1 MVARSLRTVDE
12 DKRNAMDGV
21 EEREGMPA
29 AGKEADSV
37 AVVAVDID
45 SLLMTVPPGERG
57 NIFTMASGISRRQV
71 TENQFRSMTIA
82 DSKKTIRRHEI
93 EMIKKYTLSVACLIF
108 FFIGAPLG
116 AIIRKGGLGTPLV
129 ISVLL
134 FLVYYII
141 DNTGYKMARD
151 GHWMVWFGIWL
162 STFVLAPLG
171 IYVTYKAMNDSAVF
185 DPDRIKSWFGKILGK
200 KQQRSVA
207 YKEVIMED
215 FSTSCA
221 IERLTSLDQ
230 ACRNYIARYPRRQGY
245 KDYWLHGYDMRLLA
259 EISESLE
266 QDVEYMTNCSDLI
279 AVNKLMDYP
288 LLRRLWV
295 YHPSNRKWLS
305 WLMICLFPIG
315 IPVYIR
321 GLRSQRNL
329 RSELE
334 KTSEVSLKIVDEL
347 TSGSSPAGIS
357 E

>member
-1 MVARSLRTVDE
+1 
-12 DKRNAMDGV
+12 
-21 EEREGMPA
+21 
-29 AGKEADSV
+29 
-37 AVVAVDID
+37 
-45 SLLMTVPPGERG
+45 
-57 NIFTMASGISRRQV
+57 
-71 TENQFRSMTIA
+71 
-82 DSKKTIRRHEI
+82 
-93 EMIKKYTLSVACLIF
+93 
-108 FFIGAPLG
+108 
-116 AIIRKGGLGTPLV
+116 
-129 ISVLL
+129 
-134 FLVYYII
+134 
-141 DNTGYKMARD
+141 
-151 GHWMVWFGIWL
+151 
-162 STFVLAPLG
+162 
-171 IYVTYKAMNDSAVF
+171 
-185 DPDRIKSWFGKILGK
+185 
-200 KQQRSVA
+200 
-207 YKEVIMED
+207 MED

-347 TSGSSPAGIS
+347 TSGASPAGIS